1 MRGGAPEGNKN
12 ALRHGLYAGRT
23 QIVRVEDPQV
33 RKATFAV
40 IYLEQAID
48 EIHARM
54 MVARGDEFCRLANT
68 LSLATTALFNGHRT
82 LSYLT
87 GGMTPMEDALR
98 ELRALDFHED

>member
-1 MRGGAPEGNKN
+1 MAGAPQGNRN

-23 QIVRVEDPQV
+23 QVVTIADPQT

-40 IYLEQAID
+40 LYLEQAID
-48 EIHARM
+48 EIYARM
-54 MVARGDEFCRLANT
+54 MEAQGAEFCHLANT

-98 ELRALDFHED
+98 ELKALDFGED